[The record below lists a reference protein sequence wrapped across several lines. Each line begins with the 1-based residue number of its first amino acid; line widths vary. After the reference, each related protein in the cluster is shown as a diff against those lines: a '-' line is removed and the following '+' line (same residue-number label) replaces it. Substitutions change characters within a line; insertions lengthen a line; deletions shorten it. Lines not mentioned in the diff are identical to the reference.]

1 MGRRLMSAVV
11 ASPPQRSGGS
21 SYVNTRQ
28 RSRNQ
33 QGAIKTSIDETTQ
46 SKKAY
51 QENFNNDYPPMM
63 QKRRTVPSDSTVDHE
78 GIILVRRCS
87 DEVVVDNP
95 SLMTATATT
104 GIVNRVR
111 K

>member
-11 ASPPQRSGGS
+11 ASPPQRSGGK
-21 SYVNTRQ
+21 SYGGTRQ

-51 QENFNNDYPPMM
+51 QEDFNNDYQPMM
-63 QKRRTVPSDSTVDHE
+63 QKRHTVPSDSLVDQE
-78 GIILVRRCS
+78 GIISVRRCS
-87 DEVVVDNP
+87 DEVDVDNP

-104 GIVNRVR
+104 GIMKRVR